1 MTTTSEYSDYS
12 YQVLVVDDFDNI
24 TDYELVDTY
33 DSFGAS
39 KRVDNGRSR
48 RDTVTNSTGL
58 GKQQESEIIF
68 TQTETPETRYF
79 INDVVLTEGKI
90 YISYF

>member
-1 MTTTSEYSDYS
+1 MLFVEDFDDLSDYE
-12 YQVLVVDDFDNI
+12 VVDS
-24 TDYELVDTY
+24 Y

-39 KRVDNGRSR
+39 LRVDNGRSR
-48 RDTVTNSTGL
+48 RDTVTNSTRL
-58 GKQQESEIIF
+58 GKQQESEIVF

-90 YISYF
+90 YIRLFSVQKN

>member
-1 MTTTSEYSDYS
+1 MLFVEDFDDLSEYEI
-12 YQVLVVDDFDNI
+12 VDSS
-24 TDYELVDTY
+24 

-39 KRVDNGRSR
+39 LRVDNGRNR
-48 RDTVTNSTGL
+48 RDTVTNSTRL

-79 INDVVLTEGKI
+79 INDVVLTEGRI
-90 YISYF
+90 

>member
-1 MTTTSEYSDYS
+1 M
-12 YQVLVVDDFDNI
+12 LVVDDFDNLS
-24 TDYELVDTY
+24 DYELVESY

-39 KRVDNGRSR
+39 LRMDNGRSR
-48 RDTVTNSTGL
+48 RDTVTNSTHL

-90 YISYF
+90 YIKRFE